1 MRVLLSLLLLLSAP
15 AAAQDNA
22 VIKPLSMVDDA
33 VVRLSDLFE
42 TSGPRA
48 GVVLGP
54 APAPLSMLRGRYR
67 FRLLVHARRSAD
79 VQGMIR
85 GWLAGIEVP
94 SAVRVAV
101 DIDPHSFL

>member
-1 MRVLLSLLLLLSAP
+1 
-15 AAAQDNA
+15 
-22 VIKPLSMVDDA
+22 
-33 VVRLSDLFE
+33 
-42 TSGPRA
+42 
-48 GVVLGP
+48 
-54 APAPLSMLRGRYR
+54 MLRGRYR

-85 GWLAGIEVP
+85 GWLGGIEVP